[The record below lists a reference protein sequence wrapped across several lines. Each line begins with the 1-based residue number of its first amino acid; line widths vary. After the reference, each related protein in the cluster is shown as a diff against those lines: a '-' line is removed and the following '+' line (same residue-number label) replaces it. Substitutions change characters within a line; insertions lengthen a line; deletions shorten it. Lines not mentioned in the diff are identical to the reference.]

1 MLSDEKSNHSVQ
13 AECNSVKGNKGRKEN
28 ELTKKYQKLKK
39 LQKNM
44 QRARE
49 AAILAKSE
57 IQKVERLLKD
67 QTRKQT
73 DIEAKRESI
82 LRQKREQLLNRI
94 N

>member
-1 MLSDEKSNHSVQ
+1 
-13 AECNSVKGNKGRKEN
+13 
-28 ELTKKYQKLKK
+28 
-39 LQKNM
+39 M